1 MSNYER
7 MARVIRYLD
16 AHYTE
21 QPTLDELATAADL
34 SPSHFHRLFS
44 RWVGVTPKDFVQCL
58 TMQHARKLLHKGES
72 VLDVALD
79 SGLSGPGRLHDLCVT
94 LEAASPGELKNG
106 GDKLEITYGYAASPF
121 GDCIVGQTSRGICHL
136 GFFEGSSPDS
146 AKATLS
152 HEWPQARLDR
162 KDETAAK
169 VMDKIF
175 AQRDKRSKPEQQRAW
190 VKGTQFQVKVW
201 RALLRVPFGTLV
213 TYGKLA
219 TAIGQPKAARAVGS
233 AVGSNLLGILIPCHR
248 VILGTGA
255 IGQYRWGTGR
265 KLALVAWEGA
275 LSREVSSVQ

>member
-1 MSNYER
+1 MSNYES

-44 RWVGVTPKDFVQCL
+44 RLVGVTPKDFVQCL
-58 TMQHARKLLHKGES
+58 TMQHARKLLHNGES
-72 VLDVALD
+72 VLDAALD

-106 GDKLEITYGYAASPF
+106 GDNLVINYGYASSPF
-121 GDCIVGQTSRGICHL
+121 GDCLVGETSRGICNL
-136 GFFEGSSPDS
+136 TFPEEGWDVS
-146 AKATLS
+146 AKTTLS
-152 HEWPQARLDR
+152 DEWPRARLVRSDA
-162 KDETAAK
+162 TAK
-169 VMDKIF
+169 RVIDGIF
-175 AQRDKRSKPEQQRAW
+175 LKRDNPGRPAALRAW
-190 VKGTQFQVKVW
+190 VKGSRFQLKVW
-201 RALLRVPFGTLV
+201 RALLRVPLGRLV
-213 TYGKLA
+213 TYGQLA
-219 TAIGQPKAARAVGS
+219 REIGQPSAARAVGS

-275 LSREVSSVQ
+275 LSREVNSVR